1 MRLIDVDGFTKRYKI
16 EEKYTS
22 LYTKFVIQEGT
33 TCENPGAKLLLEDME
48 HSGFFSAPA
57 STRYQEVM
65 LEDSRSILSMYSKE

>member
-33 TCENPGAKLLLEDME
+33 TCENPGGKT
-48 HSGFFSAPA
+48 SFR
-57 STRYQEVM
+57 RYGAQW
-65 LEDSRSILSMYSKE
+65 IL

>member
-57 STRYQEVM
+57 STRYHGNYAGGLAQH
-65 LEDSRSILSMYSKE
+65 SINVF

>member
-33 TCENPGAKLLLEDME
+33 TCETRGQN
-48 HSGFFSAPA
+48 FF
-57 STRYQEVM
+57 
-65 LEDSRSILSMYSKE
+65 